1 MDLFKDEITPDLN
14 KIDTK
19 ISNNEE
25 LSFDDLKIILLG
37 VLAEEDHCESK
48 QS

>member
-14 KIDTK
+14 KIDNK

-25 LSFDDLKIILLG
+25 LSLDDLKTILLG
-37 VLAEEDHCESK
+37 VLAEEDYSESK